1 MRQVRTVAALIAALS
16 LVPAIS
22 GAQTPNV
29 IKDVRTAIQCTAWP
43 CSPVQDFSAGEAI
56 LEEYRAAHGTT
67 SQALEAMSWLG
78 RAAFAAGRYEK
89 ASEYASETYDLAV
102 EASKSRS
109 IAEDANLEI
118 ALGAA
123 IEVQA
128 QARAARGQRSEAV
141 YFLKRE
147 LENYGGTPLHKRIQK
162 NINLLSLEGQPAPAL
177 QAADALGRPV
187 PGFDDLKGKVVVLFF
202 WAHWCP
208 DCKAQGPALSTL
220 LDRYRQDGLTVVA
233 PTQLY
238 GYTVRRKAAGPEEE
252 LKYIEQTREATYPFL
267 RDAAVPVNEANHQLY
282 GVSTTPTMVI
292 VDRGGIVRTY
302 HPGGMTLEELEAVVK
317 PLLAAGRT
325 N

>member
-1 MRQVRTVAALIAALS
+1 MRQVRFAAALIAALFVS
-16 LVPAIS
+16 AGPV
-22 GAQTPNV
+22 GAQTTIV
-29 IKDVRTAIQCTAWP
+29 KDVRTAIQCTAWP

-56 LEEYRAAHGTT
+56 LKEYRAANGTT
-67 SQALEAMSWLG
+67 SAALEAMSWLG
-78 RAAFAAGRYEK
+78 RGALAAKQFDK
-89 ASEYASETYDLAV
+89 ASRYAADTYDLAV
-102 EASKSRS
+102 EAAKSRS
-109 IAEDANLEI
+109 IAQDLSLEN

-128 QARAARGQRSEAV
+128 QARAARGQLSEAV
-141 YFLKRE
+141 YFLQRE
-147 LENYGGTPLHKRIQK
+147 LETYGDTPLHKRIQK

-220 LDRYRQDGLTVVA
+220 LDRYREDGLTLVA

-252 LKYIEQTREATYPFL
+252 LRYIEETREASYPFL
-267 RDAAVPVNEANHQLY
+267 RDAAAPVNQVNHERY

-302 HPGGMTLEELEAVVK
+302 HPGNMTMEELEAAVK